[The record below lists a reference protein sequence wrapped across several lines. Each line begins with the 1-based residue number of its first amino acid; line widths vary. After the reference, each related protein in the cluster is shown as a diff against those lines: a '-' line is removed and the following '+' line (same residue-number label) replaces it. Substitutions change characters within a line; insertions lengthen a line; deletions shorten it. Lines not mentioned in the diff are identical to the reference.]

1 MVKSQGTAE
10 ECFFVVV
17 YTAFSRVGA
26 GDWFGV
32 AYRTLGVSVEVE
44 ATGSSRWMRNSLVT
58 VVELADFGVE
68 FSWHLVVGSTLTSL
82 KTRLKHW
89 AAGYVAKAR

>member
-1 MVKSQGTAE
+1 MAE
-10 ECFFVVV
+10 EYSSVVV

-26 GDWFGV
+26 GDSFGV
-32 AYRTLGVSVEVE
+32 AYRTLGILMEVE
-44 ATGSSRWMRNSLVT
+44 ATGFPRWMRNSLVS

-68 FSWHLVVGSTLTSL
+68 FSWHLVAGSTLTSL
-82 KTRLKHW
+82 KTSLKHW